1 MGVSATRILAKTH
14 VSCWATSVTSRVVAR
29 IRLPAALALACLT
42 LMSCNAVAN
51 LQGDDAP
58 KSTPPQSASAR
69 PEPLVGLP
77 FSDSQEGF
85 GQAAPGRL
93 NAGGSPAGLVDGIK
107 WESYGGATATG
118 TGRALYVP
126 SSGVVATPNL
136 EPVIVEATDLGECE
150 GVWIYRTVRWTFPNH
165 PDGTG
170 EFGDIC
176 KYAIEYAER

>member
-14 VSCWATSVTSRVVAR
+14 VPCWATSVTSRVVAR
-29 IRLPAALALACLT
+29 IRSAAALALACLA
-42 LMSCNAVAN
+42 LMSCSAVAN
-51 LQGDDAP
+51 LQPDDAP

-85 GQAAPGRL
+85 GQVRPGRL

-126 SSGVVATPNL
+126 SSGVVPTPNL
-136 EPVIVEATDLGECE
+136 EPVILEATDLGECK
-150 GVWIYRTVRWTFPNH
+150 GVWIYRTVRWTFPDH

-170 EFGDIC
+170 EFRDIC
-176 KYAIEYAER
+176 TYASEYAV